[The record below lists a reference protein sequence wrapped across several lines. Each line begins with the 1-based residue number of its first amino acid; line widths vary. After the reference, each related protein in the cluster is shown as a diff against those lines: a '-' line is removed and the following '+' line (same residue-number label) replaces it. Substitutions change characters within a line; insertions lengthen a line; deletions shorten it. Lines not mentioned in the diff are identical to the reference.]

1 MSDTT
6 TENRTTEYRFATLA
20 LHGGHTPDGDTKSRA
35 VPIYQTTSY
44 VFDSA
49 EHGAQLFNLEVPGN
63 IYTRI
68 MNPTQAVLETRL
80 AQLEG
85 GIGALAVASG
95 QAAITLAFQT
105 LLRTGDHIVAGNN
118 LYGGT
123 YNLLHNTL
131 PRNGITT
138 TFVDSRDVEAFRA
151 AIQANTKA
159 IYIEAVGNPKL
170 DIPEFEVLGR
180 IAEDAGI
187 PLIVDNTIPTPYLLQ
202 PLQHGAH
209 IVVHSATKFIGGHGT
224 AIGGVIVDGGKF
236 NWANGKFP
244 EFTEPNPSYH
254 GAKLHDLAGP
264 AAFITKARIEGL
276 RDTGPAIS
284 PFNAFLL
291 IQGLETLPLRLEAHG
306 RNALAL
312 ARWLQNHPK
321 VAWVNYPGLEDHE
334 SHGAAKRYFR
344 PGAGFGGILTFG
356 VKGGLDAGKTVINKV
371 QLFSRLAN
379 IGDAKSLIIHPASTT
394 HAQLSPSERATTG
407 VTEDLIRLSVGLEHI
422 QDLRDDLDFALA
434 EVHP

>member
-1 MSDTT
+1 MSETATT
-6 TENRTTEYRFATLA
+6 THRFETIA
-20 LHGGHTPDGDTKSRA
+20 LHGGHSPDGDTKSRA

-68 MNPTQAVLETRL
+68 MNPTQAVLEQRL
-80 AQLEG
+80 AALEG
-85 GIGALAVASG
+85 GIAALAVASG
-95 QAAITLAFQT
+95 QAAITLTLNT
-105 LLRTGDHIVAGNN
+105 LLKTGDHLVAGDN

-123 YNLLHNTL
+123 YNLLHHTL

-138 TFVDSRDVEAFRA
+138 TFVNSRDPEAFRA
-151 AIQANTKA
+151 AITPATKA
-159 IYIEAVGNPKL
+159 IYIEALGNPKL
-170 DIPEFEVLGR
+170 DVPDFEVLGR

-187 PLIVDNTIPTPYLLQ
+187 PLIVDNTLPTPYLVK
-202 PLQHGAH
+202 PIKHGAH

-224 AIGGVIVDGGKF
+224 SIGGVIVDGGRF

-244 EFTEPNPSYH
+244 EFTEPFAAYH
-254 GAKLHDLAGP
+254 GAVLSELAGP

-291 IQGLETLPLRLEAHG
+291 IQGLETLPLRLERHG
-306 RNALAL
+306 ENALAL
-312 ARWLQNHPK
+312 AQWLQKHPK
-321 VAWVNYPGLEDHE
+321 VAWVNYPGLPDHDT
-334 SHGAAKRYFR
+334 HGAASRYFR
-344 PGAGFGGILTFG
+344 KGKGFGGILTFG
-356 VKGGLDAGKTVINKV
+356 VKGGLAAGKAVINAV

-379 IGDAKSLIIHPASTT
+379 VGDAKSLIIHPASTT
-394 HAQLSPSERATTG
+394 HQQLSPAEREATG

-422 QDLRDDLDFALA
+422 DDLIADLDAALDA
-434 EVHP
+434 VAP